1 MKERAVQWFPVIDI
15 AQLAEGPT
23 HGPTVAAI
31 ADACARHGFFVVSG
45 HGVPEDVITAMD
57 RVTRDFFHLTVEEKT
72 RFGAITPVGQL
83 GYRALGLTNTAASLG
98 RRTPADL
105 VETFG
110 VMNVSISTR
119 YAAHNI
125 WPQVPTEFRT
135 AWSAYWAAMETV
147 QDRLLRCF
155 EAALGL
161 PGKWFADK
169 FDNAGSSLKA
179 NYYPAQTVS
188 PLPGQQRR
196 GAHTDFGFMTLLY
209 QDDAPGGLQVEVSQD
224 EWADVPHVPGTLVVN
239 VADLLSRWTNG
250 RWTSSMHRVVNP
262 GRGGR
267 ERISVPFFVN
277 PNDDAIIGCIPG
289 CETGTQE
296 PPVTAG
302 EWVRAKFGK
311 STAMTV

>member
-1 MKERAVQWFPVIDI
+1 VIDI
-15 AQLAEGPT
+15 APLAAEATPA
-23 HGPTVAAI
+23 PTVAAI

-45 HGVPEDVITAMD
+45 HGVTEDII
-57 RVTRDFFHLTVEEKT
+57 RRLEGVTRGFFHLAEEEKT
-72 RFGAITPVGQL
+72 RFGGITPVGQL

-98 RRTPADL
+98 RHAPADL

-110 VMNVSISTR
+110 IMNVSTRTR

-125 WPQVPTEFRT
+125 WPQVPPGFQQ
-135 AWSAYWAAMETV
+135 AWSAYWLAMEVV
-147 QDRLLRCF
+147 QDRLLRTF

-161 PGKWFADK
+161 GPGWFADK
-169 FDNAGSSLKA
+169 FDRAGSSLKA
-179 NYYPAQTVS
+179 NYYPAQTFS

-209 QDDAPGGLQVEVSQD
+209 QDDAPGGLQVEVAEDQ
-224 EWADVPHVPGTLVVN
+224 WADVPHVPGTLVVN

-250 RWTSSMHRVVNP
+250 RWISSMHRVTNP
-262 GRGGR
+262 GHGGR

-277 PNDDAIIGCIPG
+277 PNDDALIACIPG
-289 CETGTQE
+289 CESATQE
-296 PPVTAG
+296 PPVLAG

-311 STAMTV
+311 STTTAG

>member
-1 MKERAVQWFPVIDI
+1 MQWFPVIDI
-15 AQLAEGPT
+15 TPLAGEAT
-23 HGPTVAAI
+23 HTPTVAAI

-45 HGVPEDVITAMD
+45 HGVAEDVID
-57 RVTRDFFHLTVEEKT
+57 RLDGTTRDFFHLATAEKS
-72 RFGAITPVGQL
+72 RVGGVTPVGQL

-98 RRTPADL
+98 RQAPADL

-110 VMNVSISTR
+110 IMNVSTSTR

-125 WPQVPTEFRT
+125 WPTEPTGFRQ
-135 AWSAYWAAMETV
+135 AWSEYWLAMEVV
-147 QDRLLRCF
+147 QDRLLRAF

-161 PGKWFADK
+161 GAGWFADK
-169 FDNAGSSLKA
+169 FDRAGSSLKA
-179 NYYPAQTVS
+179 NFYPAQTGS

-209 QDDAPGGLQVEVSQD
+209 QDDAPGGLQVEVAEG
-224 EWADVPHVPGTLVVN
+224 EWVDVPHVPGTLVVN

-250 RWTSSMHRVVNP
+250 RWISSMHRVANP
-262 GRGGR
+262 GHGGR

-277 PNDDAIIGCIPG
+277 PNDDALIAGIPG
-289 CETGTQE
+289 CESATQE
-296 PPVTAG
+296 PPVLAG

-311 STAMTV
+311 STTMTV

>member
-1 MKERAVQWFPVIDI
+1 MSWFPLVDI
-15 AQLAEGPT
+15 TPLGADPT

-45 HGVPEDVITAMD
+45 HGVPADVIAAMD

-72 RFGAITPVGQL
+72 RFSGGTPVGRL

-110 VMNVSISTR
+110 IVNVSIGTR
-119 YAAHNI
+119 YAVHNI
-125 WPQVPTEFRT
+125 WPLTPADFRA
-135 AWSAYWAAMETV
+135 AWSAYWGAMERV
-147 QDRLLRCF
+147 QEMLLRCF
-155 EAALGL
+155 EAALSL
-161 PGKWFADK
+161 PQGWFADK

-179 NYYPAQTVS
+179 NFYPAQTVS

-209 QDDAPGGLQVEVSQD
+209 QDDAPGGLQVEVAPGQ
-224 EWADVPHVPGTLVVN
+224 WADVPHLPGTLVVN

-250 RWTSSMHRVVNP
+250 RWISSMHRVANP
-262 GRGGR
+262 EPGAHCR

-277 PNDDAIIGCIPG
+277 PNEETIIDCIPG
-289 CETGTQE
+289 CESATPQ

-302 EWVRAKFGK
+302 EWVAAKYGM
-311 STAMTV
+311 STMTA